1 MQMYELWKLPMQS
14 GEPVR
19 LEDAGG
25 PVLFPRMCDAE
36 EHSREE
42 PNRWAANYAIVP
54 VRVALA

>member
-1 MQMYELWKLPMQS
+1 MRMYELWKLPKRS

-25 PVLFPRMCDAE
+25 PILFHGVRDAE

-42 PNRWAANYAIVP
+42 PDRWEVNFALVS
-54 VRVALA
+54 VRVGLA